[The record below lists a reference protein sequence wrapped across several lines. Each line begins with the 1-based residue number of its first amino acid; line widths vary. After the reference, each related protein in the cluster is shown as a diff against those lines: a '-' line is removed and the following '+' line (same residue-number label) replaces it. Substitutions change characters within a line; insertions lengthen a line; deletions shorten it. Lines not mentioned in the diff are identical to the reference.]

1 MSKKILAI
9 NAGSS
14 SLKFKLYNMPEEEVL
29 VSGLVDR
36 IGHQDG
42 VFSYKIAGQP
52 DKHETTQ
59 PIEDHTAGVQLVI
72 DALLGSGTI
81 QDKSEIIGVGHRVS
95 HGGRYYT
102 QSVEVDDAVAKKID
116 ELSVLSPLH
125 NPVNLLGIEAFE
137 KLLPEAKDVAI
148 FDTSFHSTMPAKAY
162 TYALPYKF
170 YEEDGIR
177 RYGFHGQ
184 SHQYVYGEAKRHLGE
199 KATNKLI
206 SCHLGNGA
214 SICAVKNGKSVN
226 TSMGFT
232 PLAGLVMGTRS
243 GDIDPEILPFIEEEH
258 NMSPEDV
265 RSMLNHDSGLKGISG
280 VSNDVRDVLE
290 AEKAGN
296 DRAKLAMSI
305 YIHQIQQFI
314 GAYTTDLEGLETLVF
329 TAGVGEHSAPVRS
342 RVCAN
347 LGYLGVE
354 IDEDKNLANDF
365 EISTPNSRVKV
376 LVIPT
381 DEELIIARDTLKIVG
396 A

>member
-1 MSKKILAI
+1 
-9 NAGSS
+9 
-14 SLKFKLYNMPEEEVL
+14 
-29 VSGLVDR
+29 
-36 IGHQDG
+36 
-42 VFSYKIAGQP
+42 
-52 DKHETTQ
+52 
-59 PIEDHTAGVQLVI
+59 
-72 DALLGSGTI
+72 
-81 QDKSEIIGVGHRVS
+81 
-95 HGGRYYT
+95 
-102 QSVEVDDAVAKKID
+102 
-116 ELSVLSPLH
+116 
-125 NPVNLLGIEAFE
+125 VNLLGIEAFE
-137 KLLPEAKDVAI
+137 KLLPEAKDVAV

-162 TYALPYKF
+162 TYAIPYKF

-290 AEKAGN
+290 AEMAGN

-347 LGYLGVE
+347 LSYLGVE

>member
-1 MSKKILAI
+1 
-9 NAGSS
+9 
-14 SLKFKLYNMPEEEVL
+14 
-29 VSGLVDR
+29 
-36 IGHQDG
+36 
-42 VFSYKIAGQP
+42 
-52 DKHETTQ
+52 
-59 PIEDHTAGVQLVI
+59 
-72 DALLGSGTI
+72 
-81 QDKSEIIGVGHRVS
+81 
-95 HGGRYYT
+95 
-102 QSVEVDDAVAKKID
+102 
-116 ELSVLSPLH
+116 
-125 NPVNLLGIEAFE
+125 
-137 KLLPEAKDVAI
+137 
-148 FDTSFHSTMPAKAY
+148 
-162 TYALPYKF
+162 
-170 YEEDGIR
+170 
-177 RYGFHGQ
+177 
-184 SHQYVYGEAKRHLGE
+184 
-199 KATNKLI
+199 
-206 SCHLGNGA
+206 
-214 SICAVKNGKSVN
+214 
-226 TSMGFT
+226 
-232 PLAGLVMGTRS
+232 
-243 GDIDPEILPFIEEEH
+243 
-258 NMSPEDV
+258 MSPEDV

-342 RVCAN
+342 RVCAS